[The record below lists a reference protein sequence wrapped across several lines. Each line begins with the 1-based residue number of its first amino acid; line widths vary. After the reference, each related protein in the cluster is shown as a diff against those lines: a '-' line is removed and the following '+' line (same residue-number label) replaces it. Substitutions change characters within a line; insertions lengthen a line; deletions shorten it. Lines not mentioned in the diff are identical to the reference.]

1 MEHTQSSLRS
11 RWSIFTVC
19 RLHDLTKMNIH
30 IPAAHIDRVY
40 CSATQEHEIQQ
51 KSSETMRGVKV
62 TNNETLALS
71 SDVPFVIREHLHDS
85 CKLVSAFITATV
97 AETVKPHFLARLTA
111 LFLMSHSL

>member
-1 MEHTQSSLRS
+1 MAQTQSSLRL

-30 IPAAHIDRVY
+30 LPAAHIDCVY
-40 CSATQEHEIQQ
+40 SSATQEHKIQQ

-62 TNNETLALS
+62 TNNKTLALS

-85 CKLVSAFITATV
+85 CKLVSVFITATV
-97 AETVKPHFLARLTA
+97 RETVKPLFMARLY
-111 LFLMSHSL
+111 S